1 LKDKTK
7 FLEEKEFR
15 ISLSAMG
22 MGDFVSKDGS
32 KLLFPPNLHVPFL
45 FKNAIGDGTL
55 RPMLR
60 APDTDIDFLYA
71 ELNKLQITADI
82 K

>member
-1 LKDKTK
+1 MEEIGNGYGGVCFKRRQQVTFSIK
-7 FLEEKEFR
+7 FAR
-15 ISLSAMG
+15 
-22 MGDFVSKDGS
+22 
-32 KLLFPPNLHVPFL
+32 PFF
-45 FKNAIGDGTL
+45 FKIAIGDGTL
-55 RPMLR
+55 RPMLC